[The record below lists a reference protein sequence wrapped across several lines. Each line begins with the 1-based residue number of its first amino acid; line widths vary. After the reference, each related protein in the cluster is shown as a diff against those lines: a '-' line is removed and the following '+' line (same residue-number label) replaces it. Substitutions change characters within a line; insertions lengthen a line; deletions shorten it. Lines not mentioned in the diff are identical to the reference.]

1 MILLLL
7 IAFIVNDQL
16 CVCFGM
22 CSLNDNCI
30 IFASVLLDKIILIEL
45 EIQWILL
52 LQNLVL
58 KFRTLKFLNYKF
70 RKLKSEIFSI
80 RLLTLIL
87 DQSRE
92 KQIEILGEKLCLKL
106 QFTISTYHGIEMHE
120 HFAGGESI
128 AENGECGRS
137 TQNCHQ

>member
-1 MILLLL
+1 MHIREIFAILLLL

-30 IFASVLLDKIILIEL
+30 IFASVLLDKITLIEF
-45 EIQWILL
+45 EIQWIWL

-70 RKLKSEIFSI
+70 CKLKSEIFSI
-80 RLLTLIL
+80 KLLTLIL

-92 KQIEILGEKLCLKL
+92 KKSKFSEKNSVWSYNL
-106 QFTISTYHGIEMHE
+106 QFLPTM
-120 HFAGGESI
+120 ALKCMSI
-128 AENGECGRS
+128 LQVARV
-137 TQNCHQ
+137 